1 MSDDDRPSSADAGVS
16 GLRRALRPLRD
27 GLARRF
33 QIDATSRASTVRHM
47 LTGHERDASSY
58 WLQLLVAMGIATL
71 GLVLNS
77 AAVVIGAMLVSPL
90 MGPLVQLGMGL
101 AVGSGVLA
109 LRALARTVLS
119 IGVVVGA
126 AALLTRA
133 LPYQEMTGEIAARTA
148 PTALDLFVAALCAVM
163 AAYTATRDAKD
174 ASSTAA
180 GAAIGIALVPP
191 LCVVGWGLGT
201 SVYSASRGAALLFT
215 ANLCAILLLAV
226 LLFLLLGF
234 DDIDLR
240 ALEDEAAGTTAA
252 EGRVAHRIR
261 ALFASRYG
269 LVLRLGLPLA
279 LVGAVFVPLRRA
291 LIQVEWQVRV
301 RGEVEAL
308 VAAVAPSDESVR
320 SVVEVKPGRVTVQLV
335 VVSDAA
341 DARRMRA
348 ELAQKIEA
356 ASGVIPTVQ
365 IVAVPDLASVA
376 RIAEALPRAAPVVA
390 APMTTP
396 TAPSLG
402 DPLEAIGLK
411 LEEVWPAELSGGI
424 LVWTVRRESSSPT
437 PSFLVVVEHLGPPV
451 GAAALRLLAETTR
464 EVLSEALVFEEIA
477 HPETLA
483 TAEAADGEEWL
494 VAARPIVE
502 LWRRYPKKLHLC
514 VGLPRVPEHDAEGVA
529 AAVERAR
536 AFLGASTEID
546 VQTIAGWAVR
556 TSSTPCTF
564 SIPPTPRPSL
574 DQTSPASPSVSASSD
589 RPSAGTP

>member
-1 MSDDDRPSSADAGVS
+1 MNDHQQPPPADDGVS

-27 GLARRF
+27 GVARRF
-33 QIDATSRASTVRHM
+33 QVDATSRASTVRHM
-47 LTGHERDASSY
+47 LAGHERDAASY

-109 LRALARTVLS
+109 LRALARTVMS
-119 IGVVVGA
+119 IVVVVGA
-126 AALLTRA
+126 AALLTRV

-174 ASSTAA
+174 AASTAA

-201 SVYSASRGAALLFT
+201 SLYSASRGAALLFT

-226 LLFLLLGF
+226 ILFLLLGF
-234 DDIDLR
+234 DDIDLQ
-240 ALEDEAAGTTAA
+240 ALEDEAAGTRAT

-261 ALFASRYG
+261 LLFASRYG

-291 LIQVEWQVRV
+291 LIQVEWEVRV
-301 RGEVEAL
+301 RGQVEAL
-308 VAAVAPSDESVR
+308 VAAVAPSDEAVR
-320 SVVEVKPGRVTVQLV
+320 SVVDVKPGRVTVQLV

-341 DARRMRA
+341 SARKMKA
-348 ELAQKIEA
+348 DLTQKIEA

-365 IVAVPDLASVA
+365 IVAVPDLASVT
-376 RIAEALPRAAPVVA
+376 RIAEALPRAAPVIA
-390 APMTTP
+390 APTP
-396 TAPSLG
+396 APTPPSLG

-411 LEEVWPAELSGGI
+411 LEAVWPTDLTGPLLG
-424 LVWTVRRESSSPT
+424 WTVRRESSSPSPT
-437 PSFLVVVEHLGPPV
+437 FVVVVEHLGPV
-451 GAAALRLLAETTR
+451 AGAPALRLLAETTR
-464 EVLSEALVFEEIA
+464 EVISEELVFEEVA
-477 HPETLA
+477 HPDTTA
-483 TAEAADGEEWL
+483 TADASGGEGWL
-494 VAARPIVE
+494 IAARPIVE
-502 LWRRYPKKLHLC
+502 LWRGHPGKLYLC
-514 VGLPRVPEHDAEGVA
+514 AGLPSVPEDDVHNVSGVTD
-529 AAVERAR
+529 RAR
-536 AFLGASTEID
+536 AMLGASPEVD
-546 VQTIAGWAVR
+546 VQVLDGWAVR
-556 TSSTPCTF
+556 TSSAPCTF
-564 SIPPTPRPSL
+564 AEAPAAPPDTAPPPNATGS
-574 DQTSPASPSVSASSD
+574 SA
-589 RPSAGTP
+589 P